1 MDIRQA
7 KEPNLPGIA
16 AIYDREV
23 LHGIATFMTVPY
35 TGEEWRA
42 WLAAHAGPRYPALV
56 AVEDGVVLG
65 WASLGP
71 WSPRQAYDRA
81 AESSVYVAPGAQGR
95 GVGRALME
103 AIIAGAGAQGVG
115 VIIARVVDQ
124 NGASVRFH
132 ERLGFETV
140 GVMRR
145 IGEKFG
151 SLLDVRVMDLHL
163 DEAGRVREERSGRD

>member
-7 KEPNLPGIA
+7 QEQDLPGIA

-23 LHGIATFMTVPY
+23 LHGIATFMTVPFSSD
-35 TGEEWRA
+35 EWRA
-42 WLAAHAGPRYPALV
+42 WLAAHSGPRHPALV
-56 AVEDGVVLG
+56 AVEGGAVLG
-65 WASLGP
+65 WASLSP
-71 WSPRQAYDRA
+71 WSPRQAYDRS
-81 AESSVYVAPGAQGR
+81 AESSVYVAPDTQGG
-95 GVGRALME
+95 GVGGALMKRL
-103 AIIAGAGAQGVG
+103 IAGARAQGIA

-132 ERLGFETV
+132 ERLGFGTV

-151 SLLDVRVMDLHL
+151 RLLDVRVMDLHVDL
-163 DEAGRVREERSGRD
+163 GEEALEDGR